1 MNFKIT
7 NDLFGNEVGDR
18 ILADLAK
25 ILSVVEGDDCIVGR
39 ITGDRFAVL
48 ISEDKYDEKLLV
60 EDISKLQY
68 CINGANYK
76 IHIAIGVY
84 EIEDINEDPKIMCDK
99 ANIAL
104 ETLKDD
110 YGKVV
115 AHYNTAMLNRL
126 IYEKSV
132 LSELDNGIANEDFK
146 MYLQPQ
152 ISRTGELV
160 GAEAMVR
167 WHHPK
172 VGVIMPSD
180 FIGIIEKRGFIFRL
194 DNYMWEHAAKRLS
207 IWQSKGIDNLSISV
221 NVSTKDF
228 YYTDLYKTFTGLVE
242 KYNINPRLLKIEITE
257 TFFMDDTRSHIET
270 VRKLK
275 EYGFCIELDDFGSGY
290 SALNMLKDIDV
301 DIIKIDMAFLE
312 ETDNIEKSH
321 TIIRSVINMAKA
333 LNMEVITEGVSTKEH
348 VDFLTEAGCDIFQ
361 GFYYSMPII
370 VNEFEEKYL

>member
-132 LSELDNGIANEDFK
+132 LSELDNGIENEDFK

-180 FIGIIEKRGFIFRL
+180 FLGIIEKRGFIFRL